1 MRFFTGRTLAALACL
16 FALTGIAATATAQ
29 TPAAPTAATPQA
41 AATPQP
47 PPPADAASIDSIIK
61 AIYDGVSHPP
71 GKDGDWTH
79 LRTIFLPGA
88 RLTPPK
94 RPGGEFSYLSAEDF
108 IDRVSKGIA
117 TRSAPGGGGDKG
129 FAEREVA
136 RRADCFG
143 NVCQIFS
150 TYEARYT
157 AADAKPFVRG
167 INSIQLVKDGNRWW
181 VANVVW
187 DQEGP
192 DKPIPPAY
200 LPKS

>member
-1 MRFFTGRTLAALACL
+1 MRFLNGRAFAALACL
-16 FALTGIAATATAQ
+16 LALTGIAGAQ
-29 TPAAPTAATPQA
+29 TPPAPSAAPPQP

-47 PPPADAASIDSIIK
+47 PPPADGASIDSIVK
-61 AIYDGVSHPP
+61 ALYDGVSHAP
-71 GKDGDWTH
+71 GKDGDWTR

-94 RPGGEFSYLSAEDF
+94 RPGGEFTYLSAEEF

-117 TRSAPGGGGDKG
+117 ARSAPGGGGDKG
-129 FAEREVA
+129 FVEREVA
-136 RRADCFG
+136 RRTDCFG

-150 TYEARYT
+150 TYESRYT

-167 INSIQLVKDGNRWW
+167 INSIQLVKDGNRCW

-187 DQEGP
+187 DQEAP
-192 DKPIPPAY
+192 EKPIPPAY

>member
-1 MRFFTGRTLAALACL
+1 MRSLSGRAFAALACL
-16 FALTGIAATATAQ
+16 LALTGIAAAQ
-29 TPAAPTAATPQA
+29 TPAAPPAAPAQA
-41 AATPQP
+41 VATPQP
-47 PPPADAASIDSIIK
+47 PAPADAASMDAIVK

-94 RPGGEFSYLSAEDF
+94 RPTGEFAFLTAEEF

-117 TRSAPGGGGDKG
+117 SRNAQGGGGDKG
-129 FAEREVA
+129 FSEREIA
-136 RRADCFG
+136 RRTDCFG

-150 TYEARYT
+150 TYESRYT
-157 AADAKPFVRG
+157 AADPKPFVRG

-187 DQEGP
+187 DQEAEG
-192 DKPIPPAY
+192 KPIPAAY
-200 LPKS
+200 SPKS

>member
-1 MRFFTGRTLAALACL
+1 MRSAIARGLAALVCL
-16 FALTGIAATATAQ
+16 LALTGIAAAQ
-29 TPAAPTAATPQA
+29 TPPAPSSPTPQP

-47 PPPADAASIDSIIK
+47 PPPPDASSIDAIVK
-61 AIYDGVSHPP
+61 ALYDGVSHPP
-71 GKDGDWTH
+71 GKDGDWTK
-79 LRTIFLPGA
+79 LRTIFAAGA
-88 RLTPPK
+88 RLTPPR
-94 RPGGEFSYLSAEDF
+94 RPTGEFAFLSAEEF
-108 IDRVSKGIA
+108 IDRVAKGIA
-117 TRSAPGGGGDKG
+117 SRNAHDSGGDKG
-129 FAEREVA
+129 FVEREMA
-136 RRADCFG
+136 RRTDCFG

-157 AADAKPFVRG
+157 AADAKPFMRG

-187 DQEGP
+187 DQEAP